1 MWNKNIICVLCLSML
16 WTIIIKSN
24 NQISVLTTHRVKSN
38 SSHLMNSHAHYL
50 YTCSI
55 FSKYFKTPHRNQST
69 LLNFDIISRIA
80 GLHRFRTKKIYD
92 TCATWRINPSLNQH
106 TTQWLK
112 YLANIIVWPTFY
124 IINIRTEIMHPNDD
138 IKIWANRIMLLVND

>member
-1 MWNKNIICVLCLSML
+1 MWNKNIICILCLSML

-112 YLANIIVWPTFY
+112 YQHFTSLIFELKLCIQMMTL
-124 IINIRTEIMHPNDD
+124 RSEQTE
-138 IKIWANRIMLLVND
+138 LCFS